1 MAQSVSPKQR
11 AWGRHGGSEGA
22 VGLWRAWGR
31 AVGVQGSESADL
43 YLKGLTPGS
52 CSPTST
58 PGSAWLGQQ
67 CPQGH
72 QGHRCLAPGATRRRR
87 SYLLSHRAPLAAS
100 SGGGRRTAVFGD
112 PACLRPGH
120 LQGQKPTAVA
130 PPGRLL
136 ACVFSAGNHVLYPRL
151 MCEILDLCP
160 QSPVKIF
167 PPGHPTTVRSVSLAS
182 SINFIGHH
190 RPRNQDK

>member
-1 MAQSVSPKQR
+1 MQIYTLK
-11 AWGRHGGSEGA
+11 
-22 VGLWRAWGR
+22 L
-31 AVGVQGSESADL
+31 DL
-43 YLKGLTPGS
+43 LKAHFECLNACRPWA
-52 CSPTST
+52 ST
-58 PGSAWLGQQ
+58 PA
-67 CPQGH
+67 P
-72 QGHRCLAPGATRRRR
+72 HRPHPVHWAPRYRGCAYLAPGATRRRR